1 MRKQILSSIVL
12 FLAISVNLFAQQQNL
27 TEKIKRIDEICQESL
42 ELWKVPGMAIAIV
55 TADTVVFAKGYGVC
69 DIEKRNKVDENSV
82 FAIASNTK
90 TFTATAMAILVEEG
104 KLSWDDKV
112 VDHLPWF
119 QLYDP
124 YVTANITIRDLLCHR
139 SGLETFSGDLI
150 WYGSNYS
157 AQEVIERARYLK
169 PVYGFREHFGYSN
182 ILFLTAGE
190 IIAKVSGMSW
200 VEFIEERFLIPL
212 EMSRTKTS
220 TNDLTKMKNL
230 SAPHNIL
237 DDDKIIAIPYLNWDN
252 IAPAGSMFSS
262 ATDMAKWLML
272 HLNKGKYKNQEIFSE
287 EIQNEMW
294 QMHTPQNVSLNAKN
308 LWSSTHYKGYGLG
321 WSLSLYYGRKICG
334 HNGGYDGMISQST
347 IIPEENLAFVIL
359 TNANSSMYY
368 PLMYHILD
376 ILLYK
381 EDTNWNNL
389 FHQFQQM
396 QDIRAKEE
404 KEEELQNRPK
414 NTKASLELEEYTG
427 NYYSDVYGTAKISIK
442 NKKLYFEMMATA
454 IFESSLEHLYHNTF
468 QIQFEQVPSLPEGSI
483 NFLIGANAKVYEMQ
497 VNVPNPDFDF
507 TELEFVKE

>member
-55 TADTVVFAKGYGVC
+55 TADTIVFAKGYGVC

-157 AQEVIERARYLK
+157 AQEVIERAQYLK

-212 EMSRTKTS
+212 EMNRTKTS

-272 HLNKGKYKNQEIFSE
+272 L
-287 EIQNEMW
+287 
-294 QMHTPQNVSLNAKN
+294 
-308 LWSSTHYKGYGLG
+308 
-321 WSLSLYYGRKICG
+321 
-334 HNGGYDGMISQST
+334 
-347 IIPEENLAFVIL
+347 
-359 TNANSSMYY
+359 
-368 PLMYHILD
+368 
-376 ILLYK
+376 
-381 EDTNWNNL
+381 
-389 FHQFQQM
+389 
-396 QDIRAKEE
+396 
-404 KEEELQNRPK
+404 
-414 NTKASLELEEYTG
+414 
-427 NYYSDVYGTAKISIK
+427 
-442 NKKLYFEMMATA
+442 
-454 IFESSLEHLYHNTF
+454 
-468 QIQFEQVPSLPEGSI
+468 
-483 NFLIGANAKVYEMQ
+483 
-497 VNVPNPDFDF
+497 
-507 TELEFVKE
+507 